1 MQTVFTIATW
11 QNITPSQAFKLRD
24 WTLAN
29 RTTILDDSSTHPGL
43 RFAFTMHE
51 IALDLLILLGG
62 VWLVAVTLRPLG
74 LPTIMGELIVGVL
87 LGPAVFGWIQP
98 GELIQ
103 LLAEIG
109 IFFLMFHAGVET
121 QPLEFFQALKR
132 SMGVAVVGAIVPF
145 TVSFSVALLFGL
157 SMVGATF
164 VALTMTATAVV
175 ITLKSLKDL
184 GLANTRVARVIVASC
199 VIDDLLTL
207 IFFGLVI
214 GVLSG
219 GEFEPMILLITL
231 GKVLGFVAV
240 AVVLGKYVYPRL
252 SLPFRSEGG
261 KGFTF
266 VLVMAL
272 ALGLFAEAIGL
283 HIILGAY
290 LAGLFFE
297 EKVAHPNL
305 VRIVKDRAYGIAY
318 SFLGPIFFISLG
330 FSITFDISL
339 STIGFIL
346 VLTAVVIVGQ
356 ILSAGGMALRMGMPK
371 LEALTVGVGMCGRAE
386 IAFILASLAL
396 AQGAIDKPVFS
407 ALIFTAFVLNLFTP
421 LALKGCAILLEGKAM
436 PQADAL
442 SGLVQIDTF
451 GAPLVDERYDGKLR
465 HELPRVED
473 AVVIYGYGPE
483 VATLMEELE
492 GRGIATV
499 IIEEDEA
506 SARRLHARGVSVVQA
521 SIAEGDLD
529 LRPLLKARAL
539 VANGDD
545 EYNATLALS
554 ARELGF
560 EGPIVALIDNP
571 NRRAP
576 LQLAGAT
583 AAFTPTHVLAAAVAV
598 RASAQIGPRITGVQ
612 PLGNL
617 LEVVEVRVHDES
629 SLAHKTLAEAGIHTQ
644 TGVHIVGQ
652 WSEGMLTSA
661 PAADE
666 PLQPGMI
673 LIGAGSPDSI
683 NRLSEIARPIK
694 KEGRIV
700 VAGYGDVGSK
710 LVEMLTDAGEDVCVI
725 DTREMPNV
733 DVVGDVLDSSVLER
747 AGLADARVVIL
758 AGENDSA
765 TLLAATVVRDF
776 APEVPIIACAMLE
789 ENVNRLQQGGAD
801 FALSVSQV
809 AGQLLAHHIL
819 GKMVSQQAHIKLVKH
834 PAAQLAGHHPFES
847 GIDETNQCRIVAV
860 ERNGEIIMDLPATF
874 VLAADDDIYVCGTV
888 DALNQ
893 FYDSFQQDQSSS
905 VPAAI

>member
-1 MQTVFTIATW
+1 
-11 QNITPSQAFKLRD
+11 
-24 WTLAN
+24 
-29 RTTILDDSSTHPGL
+29 
-43 RFAFTMHE
+43 MHE
-51 IALDLLILLGG
+51 IALDLLILLAG

-74 LPTIMGELIVGVL
+74 LPTIMGELIVGVV
-87 LGPAVFGWIQP
+87 LGPAVLGWIQP
-98 GELIQ
+98 GELIR

-145 TVSFSVALLFGL
+145 AVSFGLALLFGMKL
-157 SMVGATF
+157 VGATF
-164 VALTMTATAVV
+164 VGLTMTATAVV

-184 GLANTRVARVIVASC
+184 GLQNTRVARVIVASC

-214 GVLSG
+214 GVLTG
-219 GEFEPMILLITL
+219 GEFEPMILLVTFAKL
-231 GKVLGFVAV
+231 TGFVAV
-240 AVVLGKYVYPRL
+240 AVLMGRYVYPRL
-252 SLPFRSEGG
+252 TLPFRSEGG

-266 VLVMAL
+266 ILVLAL
-272 ALGLFAEAIGL
+272 GLGLFAEAIGL
-283 HIILGAY
+283 HVILGAY

-297 EKVAHPNL
+297 DKVAHPNL

-339 STIGFIL
+339 ATVGFIL
-346 VLTAVVIVGQ
+346 ALTAVVIVGQ
-356 ILSAGGMALRMGMPK
+356 VLSAGGMALRMGLPR

-396 AQGAIDKPVFS
+396 SQAAIDKPVFS
-407 ALIFTAFVLNLFTP
+407 ALIFTAFILNLFTP
-421 LALKGCAILLEGKAM
+421 LALKGCAILLQGKAM
-436 PQADAL
+436 RQEDAL

-465 HELPRVED
+465 HELPGVKD

-483 VATLMEELE
+483 VATLMQELD
-492 GRGIATV
+492 GRGIDTV
-499 IIEEDEA
+499 VIEADETV
-506 SARRLHARGVSVVQA
+506 ARRLQARGVRVVQA
-521 SIAEGDLD
+521 SIADGDLD
-529 LRPLLKARAL
+529 LHPLVRARAL

-583 AAFTPTHVLAAAVAV
+583 AAFTPTHVLAAAVVV

-617 LEVVEVRVHDES
+617 LEVVEVRIHDAS
-629 SLAHKTLAEAGIHTQ
+629 ILANKTLAESGLHSH
-644 TGVHIVGQ
+644 TGVHIVGL
-652 WSEGMLTSA
+652 WRDGMLTSA
-661 PAADE
+661 PAPDE
-666 PLQPGMI
+666 PLLPGMI
-673 LIGAGSPDSI
+673 LIGAGSPASI

-694 KEGRIV
+694 KRGRIV

-710 LVEMLTDAGEDVCVI
+710 IVEMLGDAGEDVCVI
-725 DTREMPNV
+725 DSRELPSV
-733 DVVGDVLDSSVLER
+733 DVVGDVLDSGVLQR
-747 AGLADARVVIL
+747 AGVADARVVIL
-758 AGENDSA
+758 AGDNDSA

-776 APEVPIIACAMLE
+776 APDVPIIACAQLE
-789 ENVNRLQQGGAD
+789 ENVHRLQQGGAD

-834 PAAQLAGHHPFES
+834 SAAPFAGRHPFS
-847 GIDETNQCRIVAV
+847 AGIDDTRQCRIIAV
-860 ERNGEIIMDLPATF
+860 ERGGAVIQEFGDDF
-874 VLAADDDIYVCGTV
+874 VLDRHDEIYVCGTV
-888 DALNQ
+888 EALNR
-893 FYDSFQQDQSSS
+893 FYDSYRQEEAPAQ
-905 VPAAI
+905 PAASQA

>member
-1 MQTVFTIATW
+1 
-11 QNITPSQAFKLRD
+11 
-24 WTLAN
+24 
-29 RTTILDDSSTHPGL
+29 
-43 RFAFTMHE
+43 MHE
-51 IALDLLILLGG
+51 IALDLLILLSG

-74 LPTIMGELIVGVL
+74 LPTIMGELIVGVV
-87 LGPAVFGWIQP
+87 LGPAVLGWIQP

-145 TVSFSVALLFGL
+145 TVSFGVALMFGL

-164 VALTMTATAVV
+164 VGLTMTATAVV

-184 GLANTRVARVIVASC
+184 GLENTRVARVIIASC

-339 STIGFIL
+339 STVGFIL

-356 ILSAGGMALRMGMPK
+356 ILSAGSMALRMGMPK

-421 LALKGCAILLEGKAM
+421 LALKGCAILLEGKAV
-436 PQADAL
+436 PQKDAL

-451 GAPLVDERYDGKLR
+451 GAPLIDERYDGKLR
-465 HELPRVED
+465 HELPGVED
-473 AVVIYGYGPE
+473 TVVIYGYGAE
-483 VATLMEELE
+483 VASLMEELD
-492 GRGIATV
+492 GRGIATLV
-499 IIEEDEA
+499 IEEDEA
-506 SARRLHARGVSVVQA
+506 LARRLHARGVSVVQA

-529 LRPLLKARAL
+529 LRPLVKARAL

-560 EGPIVALIDNP
+560 DGPIVALIDNP

-617 LEVVEVRVHDES
+617 LEVVEVRIHDAS
-629 SLAHKTLAEAGIHTQ
+629 PLAQKTLAESGIHTQ

-652 WSEGMLTSA
+652 WAQGMLTSA
-661 PAADE
+661 PASDE
-666 PLQPGMI
+666 PLQPGTI

-683 NRLSEIARPIK
+683 KRLSEIARPIK

-725 DTREMPNV
+725 DSREIPNV

-747 AGLADARVVIL
+747 AGLTDARVVIL

-776 APEVPIIACAMLE
+776 APDIPIIACAALE

-801 FALSVSQV
+801 FALSISQV

-847 GIDETNQCRIVAV
+847 SIDESRQCRIVAV
-860 ERNGEIIMDLPATF
+860 ERDGEIIMDISPTF
-874 VLAADDDIYVCGTV
+874 VLSANDDIYVCGTV
-888 DALNQ
+888 DALNR
-893 FYDSFQQDQSSS
+893 FYDSFQQGESHM

>member
-1 MQTVFTIATW
+1 M
-11 QNITPSQAFKLRD
+11 N
-24 WTLAN
+24 WTL
-29 RTTILDDSSTHPGL
+29 ILGPSIVDHNSRQKASPHAIL
-43 RFAFTMHE
+43 MHE
-51 IALDLLILLGG
+51 IALDLLILLAG

-74 LPTIMGELIVGVL
+74 LPTIMGELIVGVV
-87 LGPAVFGWIQP
+87 LGPAVLGWIQP

-132 SMGVAVVGAIVPF
+132 SLGVAVVGAIVPF
-145 TVSFSVALLFGL
+145 SVSFGMALLFG
-157 SMVGATF
+157 MDMIGATF
-164 VALTMTATAVV
+164 VGLTMTATAVV

-184 GLANTRVARVIVASC
+184 GLQNTRMARVIVASC

-219 GEFEPMILLITL
+219 GEFEPMILLTTL
-231 GKVLGFVAV
+231 AKLLGFVAV
-240 AVVLGKYVYPRL
+240 AVLMGKYIYPRL
-252 SLPFRSEGG
+252 TLPFRSEGG

-339 STIGFIL
+339 ATVGFIL
-346 VLTAVVIVGQ
+346 ALTTVVIVGQ
-356 ILSAGGMALRMGMPK
+356 ILSAGGMALRLGMPR

-396 AQGAIDKPVFS
+396 AQNAIDKPAFS
-407 ALIFTAFVLNLFTP
+407 ALIFTAFILNLFTP
-421 LALKGCAILLEGKAM
+421 LALKGCAILLQGKAV
-436 PQADAL
+436 PQEDAL
-442 SGLVQIDTF
+442 SGLIQIDIY
-451 GAPLVDERYDGKLR
+451 GEPLVDERYDGKLR
-465 HELPRVED
+465 HKLPSVED

-483 VATLMEELE
+483 VATLMEELD
-492 GRGIATV
+492 GRAIPTLV
-499 IIEEDEA
+499 IEPDEA
-506 SARRLHARGVSVVQA
+506 VARRLQARGVRVIQA
-521 SIAEGDLD
+521 SIAEDDLD
-529 LRPLLKARAL
+529 LKPLLKARAL

-545 EYNATLALS
+545 EYNATLALG

-598 RASAQIGPRITGVQ
+598 RASAKIGPRITGVQ
-612 PLGNL
+612 PLANL
-617 LEVVEVRVHDES
+617 LEVVEVRIHDES
-629 SLAHKTLAEAGIHTQ
+629 SLAHKTLAESAVHSQ
-644 TGVHIVGQ
+644 TGVHIVGL

-661 PAADE
+661 PALDE
-666 PLQPGMI
+666 PLLPGMI

-683 NRLSEIARPIK
+683 NRLSAIARPIK
-694 KEGRIV
+694 KEGRII
-700 VAGYGDVGSK
+700 VAGCGDVGSK
-710 LVEMLTDAGEDVCVI
+710 LAEMLGDAGEDVCVI
-725 DTREMPNV
+725 DSRDLPGV
-733 DVVGDVLDSSVLER
+733 DVIGDVLDSSVLER
-747 AGLADARVVIL
+747 AGVASARVVIL

-765 TLLAATVVRDF
+765 TLLAATVIRDF
-776 APEVPIIACAMLE
+776 AADIPIIACAELE
-789 ENVNRLQQGGAD
+789 ENVHRLQQGGAD

-834 PAAQLAGHHPFES
+834 PALKLAGWHPFES
-847 GIDETNQCRIVAV
+847 RIDKTRQCRIVAV
-860 ERNGEIIMDLPATF
+860 ERAGDVILDFPAEF
-874 VLAADDDIYVCGTV
+874 VLAENDDIYVCGTV
-888 DALNQ
+888 EALNR
-893 FYDSFQQDQSSS
+893 FYDSFQQDQRAPR
-905 VPAAI
+905 PAGQPI